1 MPDYSEK
8 KFIGR
13 AWIIAGAIALVVV
26 IVYFVAP
33 SWTCV
38 PFRLGEIFDP
48 GELPAPLPPNCVSS
62 GDEPSDATS
71 KSLEDQRQQM
81 GLTLLGTTTCKVLAV
96 NKTHRLDPQWVQKMY
111 VAGMIHYQRH
121 VLIATT
127 EDVNGGTLFVV
138 ERCLMPWWKYVNEA
152 GDDCWAQLEFWK

>member
-1 MPDYSEK
+1 MPDYSTK
-8 KFIGR
+8 KFIGTP
-13 AWIIAGAIALVVV
+13 WIAAGAVALIIV

-33 SWTCV
+33 SWTCA
-38 PFRLGEIFDP
+38 PFRLGEIVDP
-48 GELPAPLPPNCVSS
+48 GELPPPLPPDCVST
-62 GDEPSDATS
+62 GIEPSENTA

-81 GLTLLGTTTCKVLAV
+81 GLTLLGTTTCKVAIT
-96 NKTHRLDPQWVQKMY
+96 KKSRGLDPQWMQKMY
-111 VAGMIHYQRH
+111 VAGTIRYQRH

-152 GDDCWAQLEFWK
+152 GDDCWAELEFWK